1 MSKYF
6 KLPKGKEV
14 IEVIDLNTV
23 NVYVR
28 AGFIEVDKAGKPIKQ
43 EEKEE

>member
-14 IEVIDLNTV
+14 IEVKDINTV

-28 AGFIEVDKAGKPIKQ
+28 AGFIEVDKTGKPVK
-43 EEKEE
+43 EKEE